1 MINELNTLLAR
12 RYAQAFFN
20 VYRQD
25 MRDEH
30 LPFIKKAVIF
40 LRGHSTWSTF
50 FDFSTAR
57 VDQQKQMIESLLKYF
72 ELPEVLEPLVA
83 LLCMHKRMILLPDV
97 LEQFV
102 RLFLTYN
109 GVIEFTI
116 ASMPQLVDEQLRIL
130 VDFLQRKSDKKVRYT
145 CMVDHQLIAGIR
157 AKSSSLLWEYSIA
170 KKLRESQQMALNG
183 SNQ

>member
-57 VDQQKQMIESLLKYF
+57 VDQQKQMIKSLLKHF
-72 ELPEVLEPLVA
+72 ELPNKLEPLVV
-83 LLCMHKRMILLPDV
+83 LLCVHKRMILLPEV
-97 LEQFV
+97 LAQLAG
-102 RLFLTYN
+102 LFLAYN
-109 GVIEFTI
+109 GLVEFTI
-116 ASMPQLVDEQLRIL
+116 TSMPQLADEQLQIL
-130 VDFLQRKSDKKVRYT
+130 IDFLQRRSEKKVRYT
-145 CMVDHQLIAGIR
+145 CIVDQRLIAGIR
-157 AKSSSLLWEYSIA
+157 AQSSLLLWEYSIA
-170 KKLRESQQMALNG
+170 KKLRESRQMALNG
-183 SNQ
+183 SSQ